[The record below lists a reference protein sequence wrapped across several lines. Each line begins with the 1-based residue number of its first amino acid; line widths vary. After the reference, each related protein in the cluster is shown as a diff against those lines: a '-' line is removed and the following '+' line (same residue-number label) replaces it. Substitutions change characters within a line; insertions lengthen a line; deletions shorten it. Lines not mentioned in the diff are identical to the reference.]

1 MSKIIEYMMKKN
13 VWPFV
18 LVAVAGL
25 VFVFANSWGKP
36 ETEPVGR
43 FEKILT
49 TVAELLEQGHFSPK
63 KLDDKF
69 SKEAFNT
76 YIKQI
81 DGDKSF
87 FLQSNIEELKTFE
100 NQVDNELRSGKTEL
114 VPAVDRIYTERKTV
128 VEGYY
133 KELLSKPFD
142 FTVEEKLQ
150 LDGDKRNY
158 AETDAELKE
167 NWRKRLKYMTLE
179 RYADA
184 LEVRTKNKDS
194 ANFEYK
200 SDVVLEKESRDRVL
214 KIWDRNFNRIDRR
227 FTLDDKFNIYINA
240 IAETMDPHTQF
251 FPPVEKRAFDE
262 VMSGQFF
269 GIGAQLQEQEGTIK
283 IVSLVTG
290 SPAWKSGEIQV
301 NDVIVKVAQGAE
313 EPIDITG
320 FETQDAVKIIRGKKG
335 TEVRLTMR
343 KTDGTLKVVALVRDV
358 IVQEETFARSAIVQK
373 ENKLGYIWLPE
384 FYANFEDPN
393 GARCAR
399 DVANE
404 IKKLKAENVDGI
416 VMDLRFNGGGSLQ
429 DVIQMVGLFIEDGPV
444 VQVKDKDGEASV
456 YRDRDKGVLYD
467 GPLVVMIN
475 EYSASASEIFAAA
488 IQDYGRGIV
497 VGTQSYGKGTVQ
509 RQVGLDPNMGFTM
522 QGNDL
527 GSLKL
532 TLQKFYRINGG
543 STQLKGVLP
552 NIILPDLYQF
562 TKNREQDN
570 PSALPWDEI
579 PKASYSPWHTGN
591 DVVSIEKEFQQK
603 VNQSNVFSNIVKNAK
618 WINQINEDATS
629 LQLSKYQ
636 VTQKEITAMARQN
649 DSLLTLKNPLDIR
662 YMSIDEKRISE
673 MDKEKGER
681 FMNWLKGLKTDI
693 YIGETTDILND
704 IIVNGR
710 LAHK

>member
-1 MSKIIEYMMKKN
+1 MKKS

-18 LVAVAGL
+18 LIAIAGL

-49 TVAELLEQGHFSPK
+49 IVAELLEQGHFSPK

-69 SKEAFNT
+69 SKEVFDT
-76 YIKQI
+76 YLKQI

-87 FLQSNIEELKTFE
+87 FLQANVDELKKYE

-114 VPAVDRIYTERKTV
+114 VPAMDRIYTDRKKV
-128 VEGYY
+128 VEGFY
-133 KELLSKPFD
+133 KEILSKPFD
-142 FTVEEKLQ
+142 FTTDEKLQ
-150 LDGDKRNY
+150 LDSDKRTY
-158 AETDAELKE
+158 AKTDAELKE
-167 NWRKRLKYMTLE
+167 YWRKRLKYMTLE

-184 LEVRTKNKDS
+184 LEVREKNKDS
-194 ANFEYK
+194 AKFEYK
-200 SDVVLEKESRDRVL
+200 SNAVLEQESRDRVL

-227 FTLDDKFNIYINA
+227 FTLDEKFNIYINA

-262 VMSGQFF
+262 VMSGRFF
-269 GIGAQLQEQEGTIK
+269 GIGAQLQEQDGTIK

-301 NDVIVKVAQGAE
+301 NDVIVKVAQGDG

-320 FETQDAVKIIRGKKG
+320 FETTDAVKIIRGQKG

-343 KTDGTLKVVALVRDV
+343 KTDGTLKVVSLIRDE
-358 IVQEETFARSAIVQK
+358 IIQEETFARSAIVQK
-373 ENKLGYIWLPE
+373 ENKIGYIWLPE

-404 IKKLKAENVDGI
+404 IKKLKAENIDGI

-509 RQVGLDPNMGFTM
+509 RQVGLDPNMGFMM

-543 STQLKGVLP
+543 STQLKGVQP
-552 NIILPDLYQF
+552 NIVLPDLYQF

-579 PKASYSPWHTGN
+579 PKASYKPWHTGN
-591 DVVSIEKEFQQK
+591 DMVNIEKEFQAK
-603 VNQSNVFSNIVKNAK
+603 VNQNEVFSNIIKNAK
-618 WINQINEDATS
+618 WINEVNEESTS
-629 LQLSKYQ
+629 LELSKYQ
-636 VTQKEITAMARQN
+636 ATQKTISAMAKQN
-649 DSLLTLKNPLDIR
+649 DSLLTLKTPLDIR
-662 YMSIDEKRISE
+662 YMAVDEARINE

-681 FMNWLKGLKTDI
+681 FKNWLKGLRTDI

>member
-1 MSKIIEYMMKKN
+1 MKKN

-158 AETDAELKE
+158 AITDAELKE

-269 GIGAQLQEQEGTIK
+269 GIGAQLQEQDGTIK

>member
-1 MSKIIEYMMKKN
+1 MKKN

-158 AETDAELKE
+158 AITDAELKE

>member
-158 AETDAELKE
+158 AITDAELKE

>member
-1 MSKIIEYMMKKN
+1 MKKN